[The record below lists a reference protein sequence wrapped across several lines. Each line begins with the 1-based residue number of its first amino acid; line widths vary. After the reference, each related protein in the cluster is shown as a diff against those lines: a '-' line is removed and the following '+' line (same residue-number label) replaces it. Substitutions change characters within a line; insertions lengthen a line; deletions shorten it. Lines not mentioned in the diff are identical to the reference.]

1 MLKDVSSSAAALYDG
16 GWRSADADQL
26 RTEYD
31 LTEEETQELC
41 AALAD
46 LEEKKQI
53 ISTPPT
59 LAGLFFCLASAE
71 DAGLLFCPFAIHPHT
86 SVYSGFLYHPWF
98 YIPPTL

>member
-1 MLKDVSSSAAALYDG
+1 MLKDISSSTAALYDG

-46 LEEKKQI
+46 LEEKNK
-53 ISTPPT
+53 
-59 LAGLFFCLASAE
+59 
-71 DAGLLFCPFAIHPHT
+71 
-86 SVYSGFLYHPWF
+86 
-98 YIPPTL
+98 

>member
-1 MLKDVSSSAAALYDG
+1 MIYCKKRAKARKERNAMLKDVSSSAAALYDG

-46 LEEKKQI
+46 LEEKNK
-53 ISTPPT
+53 
-59 LAGLFFCLASAE
+59 
-71 DAGLLFCPFAIHPHT
+71 
-86 SVYSGFLYHPWF
+86 
-98 YIPPTL
+98 

>member
-1 MLKDVSSSAAALYDG
+1 MIYYEKGQKPRKEENHVKRRFQQCAALYDG

-46 LEEKKQI
+46 LEEKSK
-53 ISTPPT
+53 
-59 LAGLFFCLASAE
+59 
-71 DAGLLFCPFAIHPHT
+71 
-86 SVYSGFLYHPWF
+86 
-98 YIPPTL
+98 

>member
-26 RTEYD
+26 HTEYN

-46 LEEKKQI
+46 LEEKNK
-53 ISTPPT
+53 
-59 LAGLFFCLASAE
+59 
-71 DAGLLFCPFAIHPHT
+71 
-86 SVYSGFLYHPWF
+86 
-98 YIPPTL
+98 

>member
-1 MLKDVSSSAAALYDG
+1 MIYCEKGQKPGKEGKAMLKDISSSTAALYDG

-46 LEEKKQI
+46 LEEKNK
-53 ISTPPT
+53 
-59 LAGLFFCLASAE
+59 
-71 DAGLLFCPFAIHPHT
+71 
-86 SVYSGFLYHPWF
+86 
-98 YIPPTL
+98 